1 MPCQDFYCS
10 YAEGYGGVGQC
21 RGKAMKLR
29 KSSLNGP
36 EMNRERGGGRRK
48 ATNRR
53 IRTAET
59 DRQNNG
65 LKKGRHVL
73 RVNMR

>member
-29 KSSLNGP
+29 KSSLNAKYKHQ
-36 EMNRERGGGRRK
+36 ELNTGRVLWAGNEQR
-48 ATNRR
+48 
-53 IRTAET
+53 
-59 DRQNNG
+59 
-65 LKKGRHVL
+65 KGRGEAKS
-73 RVNMR
+73 N